1 MRELCVKQAIYNKLT
16 ALCSERAA
24 YICLI
29 DPDRAPLQQTVRLA
43 ELCDENGADVLLVG
57 GSLMLRNRFH
67 ETLAAIKQSVQAP
80 VVIFPG
86 IYDFVSPH
94 ADAIFLL
101 SMISSR
107 NPQML
112 IGEHVRAASAIKAHD
127 LESIGTGY
135 MLVDA
140 GHITSVQYMS
150 NSLPIPADKP
160 DIAVAHALAAQYL
173 GMRLVYM
180 DAGSGAQAPIRDDMI
195 GAVRQAIEVPL
206 VIGGGIRTPEVAA
219 AKARAGADFIVTGTV
234 LEEHGDAGLV
244 REIAAA
250 VQSVRR

>member
-1 MRELCVKQAIYNKLT
+1 MKQTVYEKLT
-16 ALCSERAA
+16 GLCRTRTG

-29 DPDRAPLQQTVRLA
+29 DPDRAPQDETVELA
-43 ELCDENGADVLLVG
+43 TLCADNGADILLIG
-57 GSLMLRNRFH
+57 GSLMLHDRFH
-67 ETLAAIKQSVQAP
+67 GALRAIHESVETP

-101 SMISSR
+101 CMVSSR

-112 IGEHVRAASAIKAHD
+112 IGEQVRAAPKIRACG

-135 MLVDA
+135 MLVES
-140 GHITSVQYMS
+140 GRMTSVQYMS
-150 NSLPIPADKP
+150 ASLPIPAAKP

-173 GMRLVYM
+173 GMRLIYM
-180 DAGSGAQAPIRDDMI
+180 DAGSGAERPISCEMVN
-195 GAVRQAIEVPL
+195 AVSEAIDVPL
-206 VIGGGIRTPEVAA
+206 VVGGGIRNPEEAA
-219 AKARAGADFIVTGTV
+219 DIARAGADFIVTGTV
-234 LEEHGDAGLV
+234 LEDNGDPALV

-250 VQSVRR
+250 LREARL